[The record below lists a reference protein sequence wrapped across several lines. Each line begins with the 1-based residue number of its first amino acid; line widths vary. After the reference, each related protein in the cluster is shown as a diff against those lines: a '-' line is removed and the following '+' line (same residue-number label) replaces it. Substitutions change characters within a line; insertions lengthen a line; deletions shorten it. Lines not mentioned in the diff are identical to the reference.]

1 MMSIMS
7 LLNQIK
13 EGSIVLPAIQRNFV
27 WEEPRI
33 EMLLDSI
40 MRSYPIGIIL
50 LWETY
55 DDIQY
60 REFIKHYKADNK
72 YAFSDNSNK
81 KKLKVVLDGQQRL
94 QSLYLAL
101 FGTLEG
107 QYLYFDILSGFD
119 SDNLSDRK
127 YLFRFHKPE
136 EAEKINYDALQ
147 KFKESDSE
155 HGDPHTLPWLIKVQD
170 LYSLNTA
177 EKRKLRKETCEKL
190 KLQEHADE
198 LIEANLARFDEV
210 LTKDTNILKTS
221 VVDEELPS
229 ESPMRKSES
238 DVLEIFVRINRQGTP
253 LNRSDLIFSM
263 LKLKWKESAEALPE
277 FVDKINEGNS
287 FQLDTDFIIRC
298 LYAVSDLGTK
308 FDIDVLRKKTNME
321 KIKNNFSSCCQAV
334 ESAIDF
340 VQQHCWCSDAKAL
353 GGTNTLVPFVYY
365 LFYLPNHQVPNE
377 DVVNVRK
384 SLYVFGFTSPF
395 SRYGDSRLA
404 KFIREELKPLKEKGI
419 SSFPVKKSFWWSSYW
434 VGINEYGE
442 RLLQMNPKLA
452 LQVVQRQ
459 QGGKAQYK
467 PNSNEMDHIF
477 PRSELRSKGYDE
489 AMVNHFANFWL
500 LSKGKNGNKSNKHPK
515 KYFEDVPDGELKKA
529 LIDRNMLDYRKY
541 KHFIEIRSKA
551 ILDQMQNAIEITND
565 DFILLTSNL

>member
-1 MMSIMS
+1 MSIMS

-27 WEEPRI
+27 WDEPKI

-40 MRSYPIGIIL
+40 MRSYPIGIVL

-72 YAFSDNSNK
+72 YAFGDNSNK

-107 QYLYFDILSGFD
+107 QYLFFDILSGFD
-119 SDNLSDRK
+119 SNDLSDQK
-127 YLFRFHKPE
+127 YLFRFFKLE
-136 EAEKINYDALQ
+136 DAEKINYDAVQ
-147 KFKESDSE
+147 KHKESGSE
-155 HGDPHTLPWLIKVQD
+155 HGDPRSLPWLIKVQD
-170 LYSLNTA
+170 LYSLNTT
-177 EKRKLRKETCEKL
+177 EKRKPRKEVCEKL
-190 KLQEHADE
+190 NLQEHADE
-198 LIEANLARFDEV
+198 LIESNLARFDEV

-221 VVDEELPS
+221 VVDEELPC

-263 LKLKWKESAEALPE
+263 LKLKWRESAEALPE
-277 FVDKINEGNS
+277 FVDKINQGNS
-287 FQLDTDFIIRC
+287 FCLDTDFIIRC

-308 FDIDVLRKKTNME
+308 FDIDILRNKTNME
-321 KIKNNFSSCCQAV
+321 KIKNNFSDCCQAV

-340 VQQHCWCSDAKAL
+340 VQQHCWCSDSKVL
-353 GGTNTLVPFVYY
+353 GGVNALVPFVYY
-365 LFYLPNHQVPNE
+365 LFYLPKHQVPNG
-377 DVVNVRK
+377 DIVNVRK
-384 SLYVFGFTSPF
+384 SLYIFGFISPF
-395 SRYGDSRLA
+395 SRYGDSRVA
-404 KFIREELKPLKEKGI
+404 KFIREELKPLKENGVL
-419 SSFPVKKSFWWSSYW
+419 SFPVKKAFWWSSYW

-442 RLLQMNPKLA
+442 RLLQMNPKLV
-452 LQVVQRQ
+452 LQVIQRQ
-459 QGGKAQYK
+459 HGGKAQYK

-477 PRSELRSKGYDE
+477 PRSELRTKGYDE
-489 AMVNHFANFWL
+489 AIVNHFANFWL
-500 LSKGKNGNKSNKHPK
+500 LSKGKNGNKSNKHPQ

-529 LIDRNMLDYRKY
+529 LIDRDMLDYRKY
-541 KHFIEIRSKA
+541 KNFIKIRGKA
-551 ILDQMQNAIEITND
+551 ILDQLQNTIEITND
-565 DFILLTSNL
+565 DFTQLTFNL